1 MRRSHPENMHQV
13 NCPMLGTTRLIVIT
27 ESDLSSVNPAR
38 LPPTMRRLVLV
49 IGIAETL
56 RLTCH
61 FGGVR
66 VSLGTSRQPKTKL
79 RKAIS
84 DESISALAKHLDSEH
99 IDIPKA
105 DSILS
110 QIRDANIRDQAE
122 RGATLS
128 DLTQEFGLTRR
139 RVISIC
145 GQKKGK

>member
-1 MRRSHPENMHQV
+1 
-13 NCPMLGTTRLIVIT
+13 MLGTTRLIVIT
-27 ESDLSSVNPAR
+27 ESDLTSVNPAR
-38 LPPTMRRLVLV
+38 LSPTMRRLVRL

-56 RLTCH
+56 RLTCQ
-61 FGGVR
+61 FGGAR
-66 VSLGTSRQPKTKL
+66 ISLGTNRQPRTKL

-84 DESISALAKHLDSEH
+84 DASISALGKHLGSVY
-99 IDIPKA
+99 IDVPKA

-110 QIRDANIRDQAE
+110 QIRDAKIRDQAE

-128 DLTQEFGLTRR
+128 DLTEEFGLTRR